1 MKLDREHLFRT
12 LSELVRINSINPTLV
27 AGGAGEREIA
37 SYIAGWMKPLPGR
50 VETVEPEP
58 GPVSGPAPPP
68 GSSSGPALMV

>member
-37 SYIAGWMKPLPGR
+37 SYIAGWMKPLPVR
-50 VETVEPEP
+50 VETFE
-58 GPVSGPAPPP
+58 PAPGRVSVLATLP
-68 GSSSGPALMV
+68 